1 MKPLEIIAHK
11 PLFAVELGESRS
23 DFFVAVPQEL
33 QKHVDGDRI
42 FKHRN

>member
-1 MKPLEIIAHK
+1 MKPLEIFADK
-11 PLFAVELGESRS
+11 PLLAVELGEGRS

-33 QKHVDGDRI
+33 QKQVDGDRI